1 MDSADN
7 WSGGR
12 DEDSGSGSLPLESF
26 GVYADSECFRC
37 SEVIESKT
45 AEMLYMS
52 SEWDYYYCYRCRG
65 WFKRLFSNEE
75 VVLPVTDRRTINH
88 LTWMYTSHM
97 EAMYENR
104 RMLEQVGRVWHR
116 LERRLPRI
124 LP

>member
-12 DEDSGSGSLPLESF
+12 DEDSGSGSPPLESF

-37 SEVIESKT
+37 SEVTESKT

-75 VVLPVTDRRTINH
+75 VVLPVTDRRVINH